1 MQPEDKESPV
11 QVTVLVREG
20 EDERA
25 VGSGILVAPKVV
37 LADQTLSHELYGRP
51 DLFPTAQ
58 DALAVLSAPP
68 AAPGSAAG
76 SAPDAAVDPTVERGP
91 ATSGFV
97 VELVDGER
105 TQRIEVSE
113 LYRSLGTPLPWVGF
127 GLAEPT
133 DMPLSEVPAEAKEG
147 LFDPLERNRWV
158 CLLMPK
164 ACRR

>member
-11 QVTVLVREG
+11 QVTVLTREG
-20 EDERA
+20 DDERA

-51 DLFPTAQ
+51 DLFPAAQ
-58 DALAVLSAPP
+58 DDLTVLSAGPGP
-68 AAPGSAAG
+68 ATD
-76 SAPDAAVDPTVERGP
+76 PDAAVDPGTPTAGGDP
-91 ATSGFV
+91 AAPVFL
-97 VELVDGER
+97 VELVDGDR

-164 ACRR
+164 ACR